1 MNSYHSTI
9 PEVLYPM
16 QKDSLRLITVLP
28 PARFRYAIYFHQ
40 GERSRSRSIRQEM
53 EQKERKAMELANQTA
68 DIIFPG
74 EQQPESD
81 HASGTN
87 RRKPEPTETVIF
99 DATKGCSA
107 TL

>member
-1 MNSYHSTI
+1 
-9 PEVLYPM
+9 
-16 QKDSLRLITVLP
+16 
-28 PARFRYAIYFHQ
+28 
-40 GERSRSRSIRQEM
+40 M

-87 RRKPEPTETVIF
+87 RRKPEPTKTAIS
-99 DATKGCSA
+99 DAPKAGSA